1 MSRGARATAVCAI
14 AAAAALALAGCS
26 SSGSGSG
33 TGSGSGSGSG
43 SAGNRAGGKPE
54 LKVTESF
61 MPEPVGGSGM
71 AAGFVTVT
79 NSSAT
84 ADRLTSVTSGLSD
97 DITMHT
103 TKNQQM
109 LAVKSLPVPAH
120 GELDLER
127 GGNHLM
133 FMHLKKQPKL
143 GQKVAVELH
152 FAKGGVLK
160 AELPVKQPTYNPQHS

>member
-1 MSRGARATAVCAI
+1 MAAT
-14 AAAAALALAGCS
+14 AALALAGCS
-26 SSGSGSG
+26 SSGPGSP
-33 TGSGSGSGSG
+33 SGSGSGSG
-43 SAGNRAGGKPE
+43 KGSGTASGSGPAAAGEPE

-79 NSSAT
+79 NRGAT

-97 DITMHT
+97 DITIHT
-103 TKNQQM
+103 TKNEQM

-133 FMHLKKQPKL
+133 FMHLKKQPER

-152 FAKGGVLK
+152 FEKGGVLK
-160 AELPVKQPTYNPQHS
+160 AELPVKEPTYNPQHS